1 MSQYELNITYIPS
14 DDNTVANAL
23 SRLPDET
30 AAPTDLHAVWN
41 ASINATSCIT
51 TDLSVLEA
59 IKTGYA
65 TDDFCQHLSQ
75 VDTPGA
81 KFVNRLWYVGD
92 RLLIQRVG
100 DICEQLFHL
109 AHDTLGHFG
118 TDKSYATLHNAYY
131 WPNMH

>member
-1 MSQYELNITYIPS
+1 MDHKTLINFDTQRDLSQRQLRWQELMSQYELNITYIPS

-65 TDDFCQHLSQ
+65 TDDFCQ
-75 VDTPGA
+75 
-81 KFVNRLWYVGD
+81 
-92 RLLIQRVG
+92 
-100 DICEQLFHL
+100 
-109 AHDTLGHFG
+109 
-118 TDKSYATLHNAYY
+118 
-131 WPNMH
+131 